1 VTVRRRLSSPL
12 AVILLV
18 AALPL
23 ALAAAA
29 AADDWQLLGRRQVS
43 FAVDKDVIDVG
54 ARDGLFNA
62 IRIEVQDGDL
72 ELDDVRV
79 VLGNGTSWSPNTRVS
94 FREGSRSREI
104 DLPGATRMIR
114 RIDFSYRSVR
124 GGQWSRATVH
134 VYGRR

>member
-1 VTVRRRLSSPL
+1 MRRGLSFPL
-12 AVILLV
+12 AVVLV
-18 AALPL
+18 LTAVPL
-23 ALAAAA
+23 ALDAA

-72 ELDDVRV
+72 
-79 VLGNGTSWSPNTRVS
+79 
-94 FREGSRSREI
+94 
-104 DLPGATRMIR
+104 IR

-124 GGQWSRATVH
+124 GGRRSRATVH